1 MSKKMNK
8 NPLPEIEKKVL
19 KYIRNDLPRIAGKM
33 AVDEFRENFRRQ
45 GFRNNGITPWPD
57 VRRRDKSSPWYGF
70 QYKGERRTSVR
81 YIRDRKTGKTRR
93 SKTQRKLNFS
103 NAATRRGI
111 LIGPG
116 ANLMNSISVRE
127 RSPSQVIVGTD
138 LPYAEVHNEGGY
150 IRVFGKAVRKLPK
163 RQFIG
168 ESRELMDEIEKKYL
182 KDIDRIV
189 DSAASRY

>member
-1 MSKKMNK
+1 MNK

-127 RSPSQVIVGTD
+127 WSPSQVIVGTD

>member
-1 MSKKMNK
+1 MNK
-8 NPLPEIEKKVL
+8 NPLPEIEKKVF